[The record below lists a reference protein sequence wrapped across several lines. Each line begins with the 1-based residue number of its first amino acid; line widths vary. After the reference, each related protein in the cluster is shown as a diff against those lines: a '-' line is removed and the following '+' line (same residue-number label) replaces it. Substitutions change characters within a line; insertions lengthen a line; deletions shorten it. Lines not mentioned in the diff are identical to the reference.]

1 MKKFIGLF
9 LLVFLVAGLQNVS
22 AQKELKEGTITI
34 GITDLQVDDPSAAP
48 QLQMIKTATMNIAF
62 TKDQSLVTGN
72 VMGGMMKMQML
83 FKTDP
88 KDMLMLID
96 AMGQKMM
103 TELKADDFAEMEE
116 KAKEA
121 QTKAKEGDEEFDYD
135 VTYDK
140 KDKKKISGYD
150 CYKANIV
157 VNNKEAKENNIKIA
171 LYVTDAIKYPASMME
186 SIKSSGAPELK
197 LKEMPLEIT
206 ISGGE
211 KGKGGSITFAA
222 TKIENT
228 VDKSIFK
235 LNSTGYE
242 KMDMEDL
249 QKMGGGM

>member
-1 MKKFIGLF
+1 MKKIIGLF
-9 LLVFLVAGLQNVS
+9 LFVFLVAGMQNVS
-22 AQKELKEGTITI
+22 AQKELKEGNITI

-62 TKDQSLVTGN
+62 TNDQSLITGD

-96 AMGQKMM
+96 AMGSKMM
-103 TELKADDFAEMEE
+103 TELKADDFAEIEK

-121 QTKAKEGDEEFDYD
+121 QDKAKDSDEEFDYD

-140 KDKKKISGYD
+140 KDKKNISGYD
-150 CYKANIV
+150 CYKANIII
-157 VNNKEAKENNIKIA
+157 NNKEAKENNIKVA
-171 LYVTDAIKYPASMME
+171 LYVTDEIKYPESMME
-186 SIKSSGAPELK
+186 SMKSSGAPELK
-197 LKEMPLEIT
+197 LTEMPLEIT

-222 TKIENT
+222 TKIEKT
-228 VDKSIFK
+228 VDKSLFK
-235 LNSTGYE
+235 LDTTGYE
-242 KMDMEDL
+242 KMDMDDL